1 MCFAPRRIANRRARP
16 RGVTFNPARPPS
28 NYRALTLYSPRS
40 FITTHE
46 LHGLQTAAS
55 DRMKLH
61 KLALAALVT
70 FPFAAAC
77 NSTQTAGNS
86 NSNARPAAAAT
97 PAAAAPRPAATP
109 DELAAA
115 AADYSQF
122 CIKCHKADGTGGTV
136 ELDEGEKIKVE
147 SLREHGLKDSD
158 AQLAKQI
165 REGGDEMPAFGKRLD
180 EQRINNLVRYVRREF
195 HGRTT
200 PPAPAATAPA
210 QPSH

>member
-1 MCFAPRRIANRRARP
+1 
-16 RGVTFNPARPPS
+16 
-28 NYRALTLYSPRS
+28 
-40 FITTHE
+40 
-46 LHGLQTAAS
+46 
-55 DRMKLH
+55 MKLH
-61 KLALAALVT
+61 KIALAAFVAL
-70 FPFAAAC
+70 PFAVAC
-77 NSTQTAGNS
+77 NNSTQTAQNS
-86 NSNARPAAAAT
+86 NTGARPAATTAAST
-97 PAAAAPRPAATP
+97 PTPVPAAPP

-136 ELDEGEKIKVE
+136 ELDEGETLKVI

-180 EQRINNLVRYVRREF
+180 EPRINNLVRYVRREF

-200 PPAPAATAPA
+200 AAAPAASPA
-210 QPSH
+210 H